1 MPSAKS
7 PLPFPRAAG
16 THSCAR
22 HPVVWQFHDKRHCV
36 TPEQSLSVYKC
47 EKYSDNYSKE
57 VQTSHDKSAMLREKC
72 TNKECINWQFAEQ
85 LINGVRSIVILRSLS
100 LGSVRV
106 AMTAGTVQPKP
117 MSIGTML
124 RPESPILRRSLSM
137 KNATLA
143 MYPLSSMRDKKKNSV
158 TIIGKKLKTLPT
170 P

>member
-1 MPSAKS
+1 M
-7 PLPFPRAAG
+7 
-16 THSCAR
+16 
-22 HPVVWQFHDKRHCV
+22 
-36 TPEQSLSVYKC
+36 
-47 EKYSDNYSKE
+47 
-57 VQTSHDKSAMLREKC
+57 
-72 TNKECINWQFAEQ
+72 
-85 LINGVRSIVILRSLS
+85 RSIVIRRSLS

-143 MYPLSSMRDKKKNSV
+143 MYPLSSMSDKKKNSV
-158 TIIGKKLKTLPT
+158 TIIGKKLNTLPT